1 MCRKHCQSGLAPS
14 SANRREPLCKKLY
27 GVQGNPQPYRK
38 TSRGQHVTWYDSIW
52 FLSFKSLLFHS
63 SYYDCSVHV
72 LTFHVTSPYVL
83 ILHVM
88 IPHVIP
94 SLWTEF
100 SCVDLEYVLVG
111 PYYPKKIA
119 FSVCSNAN
127 SVWRVS
133 QAASKGRQ
141 SSLQGIAGLTCPSQ
155 NCSCVPSGWK
165 KGFIGPSCLPA
176 IKNIYWQAGF
186 K

>member
-63 SYYDCSVHV
+63 SYYDCSVPV
-72 LTFHVTSPYVL
+72 LAFHVTIPYVL

-100 SCVDLEYVLVG
+100 SRVDLEYVLVG

-119 FSVCSNAN
+119 CSIC
-127 SVWRVS
+127 SMLFIWKILYDVWAKPLQRAVKVLCKESLGWLVLLRIAPGCQAVEKRGS
-133 QAASKGRQ
+133 QGHHACQQSKTFTDR
-141 SSLQGIAGLTCPSQ
+141 
-155 NCSCVPSGWK
+155 
-165 KGFIGPSCLPA
+165 
-176 IKNIYWQAGF
+176 
-186 K
+186 